1 MQSSWQRDGSP
12 DTTITAS
19 VAATPRRILVNVRGS
34 LTRAGVP
41 AHPSRRVPVDRSR
54 AHRTCRSALRELGL
68 RRRQRAV
75 EAYAADEPCKT
86 ALHSGAAGPGH
97 GELARVPDAAPGESF
112 AVRECAANPG
122 GPTRV
127 HFGCTRSPSAVVSG
141 RLTSPRNWRFAAL
154 LTTGDDCRLPL
165 TFSDKEEVPG
175 SSPGSPT
182 PRKCLQSKI
191 FPFALSPG
199 SGRPAWWRCRACG
212 HEWQARIES
221 RTKHGTGCPACFA
234 ASGRRLSAPT
244 ANSCP
249 SGTPP
254 ATRTQTHRPLDRRL
268 TNASGGAARRAVMNG
283 KQAQPPVADDPT
295 GAVRAAPY
303 RGEPHSPE
311 GSSLGNR
318 ATWSRL

>member
-112 AVRECAANPG
+112 AVRDCAANPG

-127 HFGCTRSPSAVVSG
+127 HFGCIRSPSAVVSG

-175 SSPGSPT
+175 SSPGSPIGGRVGGRT
-182 PRKCLQSKI
+182 HSHDGRISRRWGLWRQERWAGAPLRMGRRWPDAPIRGEARQSLPRRKCCQ
-191 FPFALSPG
+191 
-199 SGRPAWWRCRACG
+199 WRV
-212 HEWQARIES
+212 H
-221 RTKHGTGCPACFA
+221 A
-234 ASGRRLSAPT
+234 A
-244 ANSCP
+244 
-249 SGTPP
+249 
-254 ATRTQTHRPLDRRL
+254 
-268 TNASGGAARRAVMNG
+268 
-283 KQAQPPVADDPT
+283 
-295 GAVRAAPY
+295 
-303 RGEPHSPE
+303 
-311 GSSLGNR
+311 
-318 ATWSRL
+318 

>member
-1 MQSSWQRDGSP
+1 VQSSWQRDGSP

-141 RLTSPRNWRFAAL
+141 RLTSPRNRRFAAL

-182 PRKCLQSKI
+182 PIL
-191 FPFALSPG
+191 
-199 SGRPAWWRCRACG
+199 PAHRHFSCG
-212 HEWQARIES
+212 QMAGYE
-221 RTKHGTGCPACFA
+221 F
-234 ASGRRLSAPT
+234 
-244 ANSCP
+244 
-249 SGTPP
+249 
-254 ATRTQTHRPLDRRL
+254 LD
-268 TNASGGAARRAVMNG
+268 ARRG
-283 KQAQPPVADDPT
+283 CIWGADAT
-295 GAVRAAPY
+295 
-303 RGEPHSPE
+303 
-311 GSSLGNR
+311 SSLQRGVR
-318 ATWSRL
+318 RTARLA